1 MRRCRSLRKAI
12 MTATIPNAIC
22 DAVAQALPMVKHG
35 SLRVWGKFFGRPYD
49 NIHQLVG
56 CSPLVDGVQFTF
68 DEGETLTVWHPSRWD
83 ISPARF
89 EILEASR
96 VRWEWFYYGREKSPE
111 NRYHIEWTACGDVA
125 AVSTNVDWFQTSSE
139 IRRQGAAAEL
149 L

>member
-1 MRRCRSLRKAI
+1 MA
-12 MTATIPNAIC
+12 PYEF
-22 DAVAQALPMVKHG
+22 G
-35 SLRVWGKFFGRPYD
+35 GEFFGRPYD
-49 NIHQLVG
+49 NIHRLIG

-68 DEGETLTVWHPSRWD
+68 DEGETLTVWHPSRWG
-83 ISPARF
+83 ISTARF

-125 AVSTNVDWFQTSSE
+125 AVSTNVDWHQTSSE
-139 IRRQGAAAEL
+139 IRREGAAAEL